1 MTGRQDDRQDDRQR
15 ILDEYMIDEN
25 TTNVLRFKNNDYM
38 ARYGTK
44 NLLWKSEASVH
55 CDRIQ
60 CYILLSKILF
70 VNNIPGFVYNIT
82 KTRITRGAS
91 TELLYPQRRNTD

>member
-1 MTGRQDDRQDDRQR
+1 MTE
-15 ILDEYMIDEN
+15 IEVLFKELLDNEN

-38 ARYGTK
+38 AKYGTK

-60 CYILLSKILF
+60 CYVLRSKILF
-70 VNNIPGFVYNIT
+70 VNNIPGFVLQYN
-82 KTRITRGAS
+82 
-91 TELLYPQRRNTD
+91 